1 MSKFF
6 VYRPV
11 FAWVIAILIM
21 LAGVIGISQLPISQ
35 YPNIAPPSVK
45 ISATYPGANA
55 ETLENSVT
63 QIIEQQL
70 TGIDGLLYFS
80 SSSSSSGSVGITVTF
95 AQGTDADT
103 AQVQVQ
109 NKVQQALSR
118 LPSEVQAQGVTVTKS
133 QSDFLMIL
141 SVYDETGKNSS
152 SNISDWLSSNLQDSI
167 SRTNGVG
174 SVMVFGGEHAMRIWL
189 EPQQLKKYKL
199 NPAEI
204 VSAIREQNV
213 QVSVGQIG
221 SAPSTDTQMITAT
234 VHAQSR
240 FTKVEQFQNIIL
252 KSESNG
258 SKVYLKD
265 VAKVEIGNSD
275 YSTDV
280 KLNGFP
286 ASGMAVMLAPGANA
300 LDTSDAVKK
309 VIEEMKPNF
318 PEGFKVGYPKDSTNF
333 IKLSVEEVVHTLIE
347 AVILVVVVMY
357 LFLQNIRATIIPAI
371 AVPVVLL
378 GTFGVLSIFGYSINT
393 LTLFAMVLA
402 IGLLVDDAIVVVEN
416 VERIMTE
423 EKLSAKEATAKSM
436 GEISGALIA
445 IAVVLSAVFLPMSFF
460 AGSTGVIYRQFSIT
474 LISAMVLSV
483 VVALT
488 LTPALCG
495 SFLKHS
501 KKHEKGFFKWF
512 NTFYDKTEHSYSE
525 KVVSINKR
533 KKIFVVIYL
542 LIGVALYVFINKLP
556 TGFIPTEDQG
566 DVMIMYT
573 LPSGA
578 SLNRTKE
585 VSKEVQDYFANN
597 EKNNAKYVFTISGF
611 NFMGTGSN
619 AGMAF
624 VALSDWSERTTKES
638 SSDNIAMRAMISL
651 NQKIKDAQVFAMTP
665 PAIMGLGQSNGFTL
679 QLQALNGTSRE
690 QLEKLKNEL
699 LQKANSN
706 PILTA
711 VRANELPNNAQLQ
724 IDVDNEKATALG
736 VSLSDITG
744 TLSYGWGGSY
754 IGDFIDNG
762 RVKRVYIQGEA
773 DSRMQPTDLNKWHV
787 RNGDGEMTPFG
798 SITDTH
804 WSYGPD
810 NLNRFNGT
818 SAYNI
823 QGSASAGYSSGQ
835 AMAEMIKLVKELP
848 KGATWSWSDL
858 SYQEQQAG
866 SQGPML
872 YALSILVVF
881 LCLAALYESWSV
893 PISVITVIPLGVIGA
908 VLAALFRGIENDVYF
923 QVALLTTIGLSC
935 KNAILIVEFAELM
948 IKQGKSVF
956 ESIVL
961 AAKHRL
967 RPILMTSFAFIA
979 GVLPL
984 ALSSGAGANSRIE
997 IGTGIIGGT
1006 LSATILAIF
1015 FVPLFFI
1022 IIKNLT
1028 IRFTNNKQQ

>member
-474 LISAMVLSV
+474 LISAMALSV

-533 KKIFVVIYL
+533 KKIFVIIYL

-908 VLAALFRGIENDVYF
+908 VLAASFRGIENDVYF

>member
-474 LISAMVLSV
+474 LISAMALSV

-908 VLAALFRGIENDVYF
+908 VLAASFRGIENDVYF

>member
-474 LISAMVLSV
+474 LISAMALSV

-542 LIGVALYVFINKLP
+542 LIGVALYLFINKLP

-585 VSKEVQDYFANN
+585 VSKEVQNYFANN

-908 VLAALFRGIENDVYF
+908 VLAASFRGIENDVYF

-1028 IRFTNNKQQ
+1028 IRFANNKQQ

>member
-474 LISAMVLSV
+474 LISAMALSV

-525 KVVSINKR
+525 KVVSISKR

-542 LIGVALYVFINKLP
+542 LIGVALYLFINKLP

-624 VALSDWSERTTKES
+624 VALSDWNERTTKES

-736 VSLSDITG
+736 VSLTDITG
-744 TLSYGWGGSY
+744 TLSYAWGGSY

-823 QGSASAGYSSGQ
+823 QGSASAGYSSGK

-908 VLAALFRGIENDVYF
+908 VIAASFRGIENDVYF

>member
-21 LAGVIGISQLPISQ
+21 LAGVIGMSQLPISQ

-152 SNISDWLSSNLQDSI
+152 SNISDWLSSNLQDPI

-189 EPQQLKKYKL
+189 DPQQLKKYKL

-204 VSAIREQNV
+204 VSAIKEQNV

-221 SAPSTDTQMITAT
+221 SAPSTKTQMITAT

-240 FTKVEQFQNIIL
+240 FTKVEQFENIIL

-265 VAKVEIGNSD
+265 IAKVELGNSD

-318 PEGFKVGYPKDSTNF
+318 PDGYKVGYPKDSTNF

-347 AVILVVVVMY
+347 AIVLVVVVMY
-357 LFLQNIRATIIPAI
+357 LFLQNLRATIIPAI

-378 GTFGVLSIFGYSINT
+378 GTFGVLAVFGYSINT

-474 LISAMVLSV
+474 LISAMALSV

-512 NTFYDKTEHSYSE
+512 NNFYDKTEHSYAD
-525 KVVSINKR
+525 KVVSISKK
-533 KKIFVVIYL
+533 KKIFVAIYL
-542 LIGVALYVFINKLP
+542 LIGVGLYFSINKLP

-624 VALSDWSERTTKES
+624 VALSDWSERKTKES
-638 SSDNIAMRAMISL
+638 SADSIAMRAMISL

-679 QLQALNGTSRE
+679 QLQALNETSRE
-690 QLEKLKNEL
+690 ELEKLKNEL

-724 IDVDNEKATALG
+724 INVDNEKATALG
-736 VSLSDITG
+736 VSLGDITN
-744 TLSYGWGGSY
+744 TLSYAWGGSY

-787 RNGDGEMTPFG
+787 RNDNGEMTPFG
-798 SITDTH
+798 SITDTY

-848 KGATWSWSDL
+848 KGATWSWSEL

-908 VLAALFRGIENDVYF
+908 VLAASFRGIENDVYF

-948 IKQGKSVF
+948 IKEGKSVF

-1022 IIKNLT
+1022 IIKNIT
-1028 IRFTNNKQQ
+1028 IKFNNKEKH

>member
-21 LAGVIGISQLPISQ
+21 LAGIIGINSLPISQ

-45 ISATYPGANA
+45 ISANYPGANA

-70 TGIDGLLYFS
+70 TGIDGLLYFNS
-80 SSSSSSGSVGITVTF
+80 SSDSSGSVSITVTF

-118 LPSEVQAQGVTVTKS
+118 LPSEVQTQGVTVTKS

-141 SVYDETGKNSS
+141 SVYDETGKNNST
-152 SNISDWLSSNLQDSI
+152 NISDWLSSNLQDPI
-167 SRTNGVG
+167 SRTTGVG

-189 EPQQLKKYKL
+189 DPQKLQKYGL
-199 NPAEI
+199 NPSD
-204 VSAIREQNV
+204 VVNAIQQQNV

-221 SAPSTDTQMITAT
+221 SGPSTATQMITAT

-240 FTKVEQFQNIIL
+240 FSSVEQFQNVIL
-252 KSESNG
+252 KAQSDG

-265 VAKVEIGNSD
+265 VANVEVGSSD

-318 PEGFKVGYPKDSTNF
+318 PQGYKVGYPKDSTNF
-333 IKLSVEEVVHTLIE
+333 IKLSVEEVVQTLIE

-378 GTFGVLSIFGYSINT
+378 GTFGVLSVFGYSINT

-474 LISAMVLSV
+474 LISAMMLSV

-501 KKHEKGFFKWF
+501 KKHDKGFFKWF
-512 NTFYDKTEHSYSE
+512 NKTYNKTEDRYTN
-525 KVVSINKR
+525 KVVSISKR
-533 KKIFVVIYL
+533 KGLFMVIYL
-542 LIGVALYVFINKLP
+542 LIGLALYFAMNRLP

-585 VSKEVQDYFANN
+585 VSKQVQDYFAKN
-597 EKNNAKYVFTISGF
+597 EKKNAKYVFTISGF

-624 VALSDWSERTTKES
+624 VALSDWSERKDKS
-638 SSDNIAMRAMISL
+638 SAADSIAMRAMVTL
-651 NQKIKDAQVFAMTP
+651 NQTIKDAQVFAMTP
-665 PAIMGLGQSNGFTL
+665 PAIMGLGQSNGFTF
-679 QLQALNGTSRE
+679 QLQAASGTSRE
-690 QLEKLKNEL
+690 KLVDLKNEL
-699 LQKANSN
+699 LKKANSS
-706 PILTA
+706 PILSA
-711 VRANELPNNAQLQ
+711 VRANELPSSAQLQ
-724 IDVDNEKATALG
+724 IDIDNGKATAQGLA
-736 VSLSDITG
+736 LNDITT
-744 TLSYGWGGSY
+744 TLSYAWGGSY

-762 RVKRVYIQGEA
+762 RVKKVYIQGNAE
-773 DSRMQPTDLNKWHV
+773 SRMQPSDLEKWYIK
-787 RNGDGEMTPFG
+787 NGSDKMAPLG
-798 SITDTH
+798 SVAKTY

-810 NLNRFNGT
+810 NLNRFNGV
-818 SAYNI
+818 SAYEI
-823 QGSASAGYSSGQ
+823 QGSAGDGYSSGQ
-835 AMAEMIKLVKELP
+835 AMAEMMRIVKELP
-848 KGATWSWSDL
+848 PGATWSWSDL

-866 SQGPML
+866 SQGAML
-872 YALSILVVF
+872 YSLSILVVF

-893 PISVITVIPLGVIGA
+893 PISVILVIPLGVLGA
-908 VLAALFRGIENDVYF
+908 VIAASFRGIENDVYF

-948 IKQGKSVF
+948 IKEGKSVF
-956 ESIVL
+956 ESIIL
-961 AAKHRL
+961 AARHRL

-979 GVLPL
+979 GVFPL
-984 ALSSGAGANSRIE
+984 AISTGAGANSRVE

-1006 LSATILAIF
+1006 LSATVLAIF

-1022 IIKNLT
+1022 IVKS
-1028 IRFTNNKQQ
+1028 FTGKVGKKKV

>member
-474 LISAMVLSV
+474 LISAMALSV

-525 KVVSINKR
+525 KVVSISKR

-542 LIGVALYVFINKLP
+542 LIGVALYLFINKLP

-585 VSKEVQDYFANN
+585 VSKEVQNYFANN

-908 VLAALFRGIENDVYF
+908 VLAASFRGIENDVYF

-1028 IRFTNNKQQ
+1028 IRFANNKQQ

>member
-21 LAGVIGISQLPISQ
+21 LAGVIGMSQLPISQ

-152 SNISDWLSSNLQDSI
+152 SNISDWLSSNLQDPI

-189 EPQQLKKYKL
+189 DPQQLKKYKL
-199 NPAEI
+199 NPSEI
-204 VSAIREQNV
+204 VSAIKEQNV

-221 SAPSTDTQMITAT
+221 SAPSTKTQMITAT

-240 FTKVEQFQNIIL
+240 FTKVEQFENIIL

-265 VAKVEIGNSD
+265 VAKVELGNSD

-318 PEGFKVGYPKDSTNF
+318 PDGYKVGYPKDSTNF

-347 AVILVVVVMY
+347 AIVLVVVVMY
-357 LFLQNIRATIIPAI
+357 LFLQNLRATIIPAI

-378 GTFGVLSIFGYSINT
+378 GTFGVLAVFGYSINT

-474 LISAMVLSV
+474 LISAMALSV

-512 NTFYDKTEHSYSE
+512 NNFYDKTEHSYAD
-525 KVVSINKR
+525 KVVSIS
-533 KKIFVVIYL
+533 KKKKVFVAIYL
-542 LIGVALYVFINKLP
+542 LIGVGLYFSINKLP

-638 SSDNIAMRAMISL
+638 SADSIAMRAMISL

-690 QLEKLKNEL
+690 ELEKLKNEL

-724 IDVDNEKATALG
+724 INVDNEKATALG
-736 VSLSDITG
+736 VSLGDITN
-744 TLSYGWGGSY
+744 TLSYAWGGSY

-787 RNGDGEMTPFG
+787 RNDNGEMTPFG
-798 SITDTH
+798 SITDTY

-810 NLNRFNGT
+810 NLNRFNGI

-908 VLAALFRGIENDVYF
+908 VLAASFRGIENDVYF

-948 IKQGKSVF
+948 IKEGKSVF
-956 ESIVL
+956 ASIVL

-1022 IIKNLT
+1022 IIKNIT
-1028 IRFTNNKQQ
+1028 IKFNNKEKH